1 MIKGPVY
8 GGQVTGPV
16 GNRGRK
22 CGAEEWN
29 VICGVL
35 YRLHRGTTS
44 NSRGLANN
52 NHVSLLSM
60 VFFRRLQRISIVL
73 SKMYGKKMASHQVY
87 Q

>member
-52 NHVSLLSM
+52 NHCVAAEHGIFQKVTAHFHRS
-60 VFFRRLQRISIVL
+60 F
-73 SKMYGKKMASHQVY
+73 
-87 Q
+87 